1 MSAVAVLVFAY
12 VIGHI
17 IQSVVQNAFPSK
29 GKDTHGR
36 RRYPSDY
43 FLDSD
48 DDTFSDDFRTQL
60 HTTVNQL
67 FHIDLKVDHPLK
79 EDEVKQVSR
88 ARQDAFRMA
97 RKALVSSDADSYGQ
111 QFQGLYA
118 LMRGLAAAFWMGAA
132 YMLGWCFYGLES
144 DCHRWIVLLG
154 WLSLAIAAAIGFT
167 FVLGQPGSK
176 SRMILD
182 RFTYATLLI
191 ALCASGAQLA
201 FYSDVSRT
209 QVLVFTLISGAC
221 IWCGTRCFAGY
232 KHFADEFART
242 TWNDFLSH
250 TSTGASTGK

>member
-1 MSAVAVLVFAY
+1 LIERFNFYDVYGNFLPGLAFLALIWLPIGITRHVWPGKEIMSAVAVLVFAY

-17 IQSVVQNAFPSK
+17 IQSVVQNAVPSK

-79 EDEVKQVSR
+79 EEEVKQVSR

-97 RKALVSSDADSYGQ
+97 RKTLVSSDADSYGQ

-132 YMLGWCFYGLES
+132 Y
-144 DCHRWIVLLG
+144 
-154 WLSLAIAAAIGFT
+154 IG
-167 FVLGQPGSK
+167 
-176 SRMILD
+176 
-182 RFTYATLLI
+182 
-191 ALCASGAQLA
+191 
-201 FYSDVSRT
+201 
-209 QVLVFTLISGAC
+209 LVFLWS
-221 IWCGTRCFAGY
+221 
-232 KHFADEFART
+232 
-242 TWNDFLSH
+242 
-250 TSTGASTGK
+250 